1 MTSLHFHRRR
11 VGFFVAGLLVATL
24 VAWPLLAQSAGT
36 PHKGFRPASD
46 FVVEID
52 GEDRGEA
59 EVLYAERSRAYLL
72 LNAGFSSPLLI
83 EVGAGSVSSVNMMK
97 VNRKGDGSV
106 DLFDNP
112 GLRRVDRY
120 RLDGGAVAF
129 SVEGKTVRLKDKPPL
144 LGLHDLAGMVDYA
157 PDYGVGAEAY
167 APDAAALDALRA
179 LGKDLRVRVFFGSWC
194 PFCKRHVP
202 YILRA
207 DNELKDS
214 PAVTFEYYGLPK
226 GFNNEPEARRMKI
239 DGVPTA
245 VVFLDGE
252 EIGRLTRNAWL
263 RPEVSLNKLV
273 KSSGS

>member
-1 MTSLHFHRRR
+1 MTSFHSHHRRA
-11 VGFFVAGLLVATL
+11 GFAVAGLLVATA

-52 GEDRGEA
+52 GADRDDA

-72 LNAGFSSPLLI
+72 LNAGFSSPILI

-97 VNRKGDGSV
+97 VNRKGDGTA

-112 GLRRVDRY
+112 GLRRIDRY
-120 RLDGGAVAF
+120 RLEGGAVTF
-129 SVEGKTVRLKDKPPL
+129 SVEGQTVRLKDKPPL
-144 LGLHDLAGMVDYA
+144 LGLHDRAGMIDYA
-157 PDYGVGAEAY
+157 PDYGVGAQAY
-167 APDAAALDALRA
+167 EPDATALDALRA
-179 LGKDLRVRVFFGSWC
+179 LNKDLRVKVFFGSWC

-207 DNELKDS
+207 DDELKDAS
-214 PAVTFEYYGLPK
+214 AVTFEYYGLPK

-245 VVFLDGE
+245 VVFLEGK

-263 RPEVSLNKLV
+263 RPEVSLDKLV